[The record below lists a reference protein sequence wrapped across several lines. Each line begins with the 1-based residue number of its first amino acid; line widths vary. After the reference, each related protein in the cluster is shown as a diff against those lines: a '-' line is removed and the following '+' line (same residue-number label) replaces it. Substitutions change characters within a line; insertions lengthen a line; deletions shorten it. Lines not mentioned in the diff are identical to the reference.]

1 MLCGEGFL
9 PGFVGS
15 FCFVF
20 KEERLVHFGG
30 GCIVKMLIKKELS

>member
-1 MLCGEGFL
+1 MLCGYGFL
-9 PGFVGS
+9 LCFVGV

-30 GCIVKMLIKKELS
+30 GCIVKMLIQRN